1 MLCPLLN
8 YRFCLCRYE
17 SHTKQCAS
25 CRSACRNLE
34 RLQKVLAF
42 ASVSVVALVAALACR
57 GGQTVQVYG
66 PYGLLVALL
75 MAGVAAGLT
84 RTIQKFYV
92 EDYIHGLVN

>member
-1 MLCPLLN
+1 MN
-8 YRFCLCRYE
+8 YRSCSCRYE

-34 RLQKVLAF
+34 RLQKVLVF

-57 GGQTVQVYG
+57 GGHTVQAYG
-66 PYGLLVALL
+66 PYALLVALL

-92 EDYIHGLVN
+92 EDYIHGLVK